1 MSQAASQAAAFYRE
15 VAISRKVWTIRDSG
29 GYAAPIGSGGKRVQP
44 FWSSL
49 ARVERVI
56 SSVPAYAGFTPD
68 EISWDKFLAAW
79 VPGLTRDGIL
89 VGVNWSGDRAL
100 GYDIEPAQLAAN
112 VAANAEGAR
121 HDV

>member
-15 VAISRKVWTIRDSG
+15 VSRTRKVWTIRDSE
-29 GYAAPIGSGGKRVQP
+29 GYPAPVGSDGKRAHP

-56 SSVPAYAGFTPD
+56 GSVPAYAGFTPD

-89 VGVNWSGDRAL
+89 VGLNWSGERAL
-100 GYDIEPAQLAAN
+100 GYDIEPEQVAVN
-112 VAANAEGAR
+112 VAANAEHGAS
-121 HDV
+121 